1 MSDQRLLL
9 RFRGLSS
16 LYLNGTALTGSSALT
31 AGLGFVF
38 WVVIARRTDQAT
50 VGSAGVVISALTGLS
65 AIAQVGL
72 GGVLVTYL
80 PTAGPRSRG
89 LILLAYGGAVAAA
102 LLLAAGFMLAMPLFF
117 PSVTF
122 LHGRAA
128 SLFFVLSVVVWSIFA
143 LQDSILT
150 GLRQAVYI
158 PVENAVY
165 GVAKLAVVAL
175 AGSLT
180 VWSILLSWVVPA
192 AILTVPV
199 TILLFHR
206 LLPRHTAIPVKVR
219 PLDGW
224 RAYLA
229 RDTVGLLCA
238 QGLTVALPVVVLSR
252 LGAESA
258 GAFAVVWM
266 LSQTLDLLSINMGMS
281 LTVEG
286 VHDQDRL
293 PAMLRQLRLRI
304 VPLVCLVAA
313 IGAVTAPFVL
323 TLFGPGYAASGA
335 TALAMLLLGSAL
347 KSFSILS
354 TYAARARRDSKLILY
369 VQVIQTSVTLIGTL
383 FLSEWLGLTG
393 VGVAYVLAQI
403 CAAVFLLNRRS
414 GQSMWVR

>member
-1 MSDQRLLL
+1 MIRDQRLLP
-9 RFRGLSS
+9 RIRGLSS
-16 LYLNGTALTGSSALT
+16 LYLNGTALTGSSAVT

-38 WVVIARRTDQAT
+38 WVVIAHRTDQAT
-50 VGSAGVVISALTGLS
+50 VGAAGVVISALTGLS

-80 PTAGPRSRG
+80 PTAGPRSHH
-89 LILLAYGGAVAAA
+89 LVLLAYGGAIAAA
-102 LLLAAGFMLAMPLFF
+102 MVLATGFVLAMPVLA
-117 PSVTF
+117 PSVTV
-122 LHGRAA
+122 LHGAPA
-128 SLFFVLSVVVWSIFA
+128 ELFFILSVAVWSVFA

-158 PVENAVY
+158 PVENAAY
-165 GVAKLAVVAL
+165 GVAKLVVVWL
-175 AGSLT
+175 AGSLS

-192 AILTVPV
+192 ALLTVPV
-199 TILLFHR
+199 TILLFRH
-206 LLPRHTAIPVKVR
+206 LLPRHTAASVTVK

-229 RDTVGLLCA
+229 RDTAGLLFA

-252 LGAESA
+252 LGAEPA

-293 PAMLRQLRLRI
+293 PAMLRQLQRRI
-304 VPLVCLVAA
+304 VPLIALVAVA
-313 IGAVTAPFVL
+313 GAATTPFSL
-323 TLFGPGYAASGA
+323 TLFGKGYAESGA
-335 TALAMLLLGSAL
+335 MTLALLLLGSAV

-354 TYAARARRDSKLILY
+354 MYAARARRESKVILH
-369 VQVIQTSVTLIGTL
+369 VQIIQTSVTLAGTL
-383 FLSEWLGLTG
+383 LSAEWLGLTG
-393 VGVAYVLAQI
+393 VGIAYVVAQI
-403 CAAVFLLNRRS
+403 CAVAFLLIRRT
-414 GQSMWVR
+414 GR

>member
-1 MSDQRLLL
+1 MRDQRLLP

-80 PTAGPRSRG
+80 PTAGPRSRN
-89 LILLAYGGAVAAA
+89 LILLAYGGAAAAA
-102 LLLAAGFMLAMPLFF
+102 LLLAAGFVLAMPVFF
-117 PSVTF
+117 PSVTV
-122 LHGRAA
+122 LHSRPAT
-128 SLFFVLSVVVWSIFA
+128 LFFVLSVAVWSIFA
-143 LQDSILT
+143 LQDSVLT

-165 GVAKLAVVAL
+165 GIAKLAAVSLV
-175 AGSLT
+175 GSLT
-180 VWSILLSWVVPA
+180 AWSILLSWVVPA

-199 TILLFHR
+199 SILLLRH
-206 LLPRHTAIPVKVR
+206 LLPRHTTMPVKVK

-229 RDTVGLLCA
+229 RDTAGLLFA
-238 QGLTVALPVVVLSR
+238 QGLTVALPVLVLSR

-293 PAMLRQLRLRI
+293 PAMLRQLRVRI

-313 IGAVTAPFVL
+313 VGAAAAPFL
-323 TLFGPGYAASGA
+323 LALFGQGYAASGA
-335 TALAMLLLGSAL
+335 ATLAVLLLGSAL

-354 TYAARARRDSKLILY
+354 MYAARARRDSKLILRI
-369 VQVIQTSVTLIGTL
+369 QVIQTSVTLVGTL
-383 FLSEWLGLTG
+383 FLAEWLGLAG

-403 CAAVFLLNRRS
+403 CAVVFLLTRRAGES
-414 GQSMWVR
+414 IWAR

>member
-1 MSDQRLLL
+1 MRDQRLLP

-38 WVVIARRTDQAT
+38 WVVIAQRTDQAT
-50 VGSAGVVISALTGLS
+50 VGAAGVIISALTGLS

-80 PTAGPRSRG
+80 PTAGPRSRY
-89 LILLAYGGAVAAA
+89 LVLQAYAGAVGAAA
-102 LLLAAGFMLAMPLFF
+102 LLATGFILAMPVLV
-117 PSVTF
+117 PSVTV
-122 LHGRAA
+122 LHSGPAE
-128 SLFFVLSVVVWSIFA
+128 LFFVVSVIVWSLFA
-143 LQDSILT
+143 LQDSVLT

-158 PVENAVY
+158 PAENAVY
-165 GVAKLAVVAL
+165 GIAKLAVVAF

-180 VWSILLSWVVPA
+180 VWSILVSWVVPA
-192 AILTVPV
+192 ALLTIPV
-199 TILLFHR
+199 TILLFRR
-206 LLPRHTAIPVKVR
+206 LLPRHTARSVTVK

-229 RDTVGLLCA
+229 RDTAGLLFA
-238 QGLTVALPVVVLSR
+238 QGLTVALPVAVLSR
-252 LGAESA
+252 LGAEAA

-293 PAMLRQLRLRI
+293 PAMLRQLQLRI
-304 VPLVCLVAA
+304 VPLIGLVAA
-313 IGAVTAPFVL
+313 VGAATAPFSL
-323 TLFGPGYAASGA
+323 ALFGAGYAASGA
-335 TALAMLLLGSAL
+335 TTLALLLLGAAI

-354 TYAARARRDSKLILY
+354 MYAARARRESKVILY
-369 VQVIQTSVTLIGTL
+369 LQIIQTSVTVIGTL
-383 FLSEWLGLTG
+383 LLSEWLGLAG
-393 VGVAYVLAQI
+393 VGAAYVLAQI
-403 CAAVFLLNRRS
+403 CAVVFLLMRFSR
-414 GQSMWVR
+414 G